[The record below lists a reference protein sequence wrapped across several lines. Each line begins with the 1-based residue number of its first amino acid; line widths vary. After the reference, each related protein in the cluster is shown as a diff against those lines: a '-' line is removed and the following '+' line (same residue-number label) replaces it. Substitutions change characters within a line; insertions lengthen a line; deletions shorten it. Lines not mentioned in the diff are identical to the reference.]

1 MARSDRRRTRARRPS
16 SEGNRARETHPAA
29 EAAANG
35 TGGGPNPPVSQGPPL
50 RPTGQKRRFN
60 PFGWMRRFEP
70 KAVADVISE
79 LRKVTWP
86 TAAETR
92 YLTFVV
98 AVVAIIVGTILGL
111 FDLAFG
117 WAIETVFFD

>member
-1 MARSDRRRTRARRPS
+1 VSQSTTLRPAAQRRR
-16 SEGNRARETHPAA
+16 
-29 EAAANG
+29 
-35 TGGGPNPPVSQGPPL
+35 
-50 RPTGQKRRFN
+50 N
-60 PFGWMRRFEP
+60 PFGWLRRIEP

-92 YLTFVV
+92 YLTLVV
-98 AVVAIIVGTILGL
+98 AVVAIVVGTILGL

-117 WAIETVFFD
+117 WAIESVFFN